1 DVVIQNA
8 ANSGCGQA
16 AIQIAAARGI
26 KTINIVR
33 QRSDFDDVC
42 QHLKDLGATEV
53 ISDFSAQK
61 GDIKQLHGGTM
72 VTYGGM
78 SRQPIT
84 LPTGLLIFNDIKVVG
99 YWMSRWHDK
108 NGKSEEAQAMIS
120 ELCDW
125 SKKGK
130 LKLPRHRMVPL
141 MDYKS
146 AIETTIGPYSTEKQI
161 LSMESL

>member
-1 DVVIQNA
+1 M
-8 ANSGCGQA
+8 GKA
-16 AIQIAAARGI
+16 AITLM
-26 KTINIVR
+26 KY
-33 QRSDFDDVC
+33 
-42 QHLKDLGATEV
+42 LE
-53 ISDFSAQK
+53 
-61 GDIKQLHGGTM
+61 HGGTM